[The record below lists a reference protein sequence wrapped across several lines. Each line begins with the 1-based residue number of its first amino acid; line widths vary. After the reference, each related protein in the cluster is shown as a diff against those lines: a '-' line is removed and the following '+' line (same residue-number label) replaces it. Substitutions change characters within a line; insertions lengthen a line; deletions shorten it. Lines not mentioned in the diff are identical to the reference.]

1 MGLSRIVV
9 ALALV
14 LAAGPSPAVA
24 TAPAAD
30 SSPAVAAL
38 SPPVASVNGACF
50 PGDGY
55 RFDIGTEGPRVVAVL
70 HLSILTDPLN
80 PGAFGVELSGTALDQ
95 SIVSLQAGVRYDGV
109 DGPGQLFADPFAP
122 FAYVF
127 DYRMRLPMFASADVG
142 PTEYESEKPFS
153 GPVERAEC

>member
-24 TAPAAD
+24 TVPAAD
-30 SSPAVAAL
+30 SSSAVA
-38 SPPVASVNGACF
+38 PVNGACF

-55 RFDIGTEGPRVVAVL
+55 RFDIGTEGPRIVAVL
-70 HLSILTDPLN
+70 HLSVFTDPLN
-80 PGAFGVELSGTALDQ
+80 PGAFGVELSGTALNQ

-109 DGPGQLFADPFAP
+109 DGPGQLLADPFAP
-122 FAYVF
+122 FEYVF

-142 PTEYESEKPFS
+142 PSEYESEKPFS